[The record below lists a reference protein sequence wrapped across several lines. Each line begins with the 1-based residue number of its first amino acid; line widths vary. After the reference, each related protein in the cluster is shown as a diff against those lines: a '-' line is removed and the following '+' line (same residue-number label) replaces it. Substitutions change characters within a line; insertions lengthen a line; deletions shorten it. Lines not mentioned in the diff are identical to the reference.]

1 MPRRAPKPLPD
12 PFVLYQRAVQEPDAE
27 VDFIDA
33 EFRRLRRRTPT
44 RLREDFCGTG
54 QVCCAWALRRRANEA
69 VGLDLDRVTLDWGLA
84 RNVAKL
90 RPATRERVSLLRRD
104 VLRPWKVLAGERVG
118 PRGAGA
124 WGRMD
129 VVYAGNFSW
138 WVFHTRRDLLA
149 YFRGVRRSLVRDG
162 LFVLDIMG
170 GWEVTR
176 EQRER
181 WAIGGTKRGFTYQ
194 WHQEKFDPV
203 TARATC
209 HIGFKLRDGRRMP
222 RAFTYD
228 WRVWTV
234 PETRDALADA
244 GFTRTT
250 VYWEGDD
257 RKGGGNGVFRP
268 TERGEA
274 CASFIAYIVA
284 ER

>member
-1 MPRRAPKPLPD
+1 MPD

-33 EFRRLRRRTPT
+33 RFRRLRKRTPT

-54 QVCCAWALRRRANEA
+54 LICCSWARRRRENRA
-69 VGLDLDRVTLDWGLA
+69 VGLDLDRATLDWGLA
-84 RNVAKL
+84 HNAAKL
-90 RPATRERVSLLRRD
+90 RSEQRARVTLLWGD
-104 VLRPWKVLAGERVG
+104 VLHPWRALPGETDG
-118 PRGAGA
+118 PRRASA
-124 WGRMD
+124 WGRKD

-138 WVFHTRRDLLA
+138 WVFHSRSDLLA
-149 YFRGVRRSLVRDG
+149 YFRAVRRSLVRDG
-162 LFVLDIMG
+162 VFVLDIMG
-170 GWEVTR
+170 GWETAR

-181 WAIGGTKRGFTYQ
+181 WTIGGKKRGFTYQ
-194 WHQEKFDPV
+194 WRQEKFDPV

-209 HIGFKLRDGRRMP
+209 HIGFRLRDGRRMP
-222 RAFTYD
+222 KAFTYD
-228 WRVWTV
+228 WRVWTI

-257 RKGGGNGVFRP
+257 GRGGGNGVFKP
-268 TERGEA
+268 AQTGEA